1 MFKYIFIIL
10 LFNSVSIFSQESDSS
25 SVRGPMEMPEVIVD
39 RNINLNIKSTVK
51 KFPQDTPHL
60 SLSEL
65 DSINSLEKQGSL
77 LLPKSRLPNA
87 FTYRRN
93 ETAFLN
99 ASLGSWVSINTNGGY
114 TFDFAGF
121 DIYTIAGTEVS
132 EGYVENSD
140 YAKIDL
146 SLNSTYNADPKF
158 WIFGSST
165 TGASFDF
172 NFARYNHYAV
182 FNPEERTKVNLSFLT
197 DTKGSFQGFDFRT
210 GIFTDALTLSDSS
223 NISSSGIGAYL
234 DIENPYRDFKF
245 LGGGEFDIRSDLNQ
259 NNNFI
264 NAYGGIEY
272 KFQNKIKSRA
282 KLGFYI
288 ANGEQKASKGINYEI
303 ISSYN
308 PNSNNS
314 LNLNINGGIDRTLFG
329 DLLRRNPY
337 ISTESQLFHPEK
349 TVGITASWDY
359 KFATKWAI
367 SPFVSYDKY
376 STYLNFYNID
386 SARFNISGKSADIVK
401 IGLRSFYEINDAN
414 MLNLDFVFQ
423 SGKGDSDSLQ
433 VTYLPEIDAKLAWS
447 VFWNEDIGTQTYAQ
461 FVGKRYFN
469 ITSDEHLDQY
479 INLGFS
485 ISYGLYDNL
494 FIEIKADNLLNEN
507 IYYYNNYQEGGIFGS
522 LGINLKL

>member
-1 MFKYIFIIL
+1 MKKYLLIIL
-10 LFNSVSIFSQESDSS
+10 LFDFISISAKESDSS
-25 SVRGPMEMPEVIVD
+25 SARGPMEMPEVIID

-60 SLSEL
+60 SASEL

-87 FTYRRN
+87 FTTQKS

-99 ASLGSWVSINTNGGY
+99 ASLGSWVSINANGGY
-114 TFDFAGF
+114 TFDFLGF

-132 EGYVENSD
+132 EGYVENAD

-146 SLNSTYNADPKF
+146 SLNSSYEANPKF

-165 TGASFDF
+165 TDARFDF

-182 FNPEERTKVNLSFLT
+182 FNPAERTKVNLSFLT

-210 GIFTDALTLSDSS
+210 GILTDALTLSDSS
-223 NISSSGIGAYL
+223 NVSSSGIGAYL
-234 DIENPYRDFKF
+234 DIINPYRDFNF

-264 NAYGGIEY
+264 NVYGGIEY
-272 KFQNKIKSRA
+272 KFQNKIKTRV
-282 KLGFYI
+282 KLGVFI
-288 ANGEQKASKGINYEI
+288 ANSENNASKGINYELI
-303 ISSYN
+303 TSYN
-308 PNSNNS
+308 PNSNN
-314 LNLNINGGIDRTLFG
+314 NFILNINGGIDRTLFSN
-329 DLLRRNPY
+329 LLKRNPY
-337 ISTESQLFHPEK
+337 IAGDALIFHPEK
-349 TVGITASWDY
+349 TVGISASWNY

-386 SARFNISGKSADIVK
+386 SARFNIWSESADIVK
-401 IGLRSFYEINDAN
+401 IGLRSFYEINN
-414 MLNLDFVFQ
+414 SNVLNLDFVYQ
-423 SGKGDSDSLQ
+423 SGKGDSDSSQ

-447 VFWNEDIGTQTYAQ
+447 VFWNNEISTQTYAQ
-461 FVGKRYFN
+461 FIGKRYFN
-469 ITSDEHLDQY
+469 IASDEQLDKY
-479 INLGFS
+479 INIGFS
-485 ISYGLYDNL
+485 ISYKLYDNL